1 MVDADNGKKCEPL
14 FGSKGEQLSD
24 DESSVLNTA
33 VETAGNAGDCV
44 REWFGKTMGWGFT
57 ALLGDRSQLFGE
69 DGAGT
74 NIISM
79 TLPCILLYT

>member
-1 MVDADNGKKCEPL
+1 MGSPFDLSGTLLISVAMVDADNGKKCEPL

-44 REWFGKTMGWGFT
+44 RE
-57 ALLGDRSQLFGE
+57 
-69 DGAGT
+69 
-74 NIISM
+74 
-79 TLPCILLYT
+79 